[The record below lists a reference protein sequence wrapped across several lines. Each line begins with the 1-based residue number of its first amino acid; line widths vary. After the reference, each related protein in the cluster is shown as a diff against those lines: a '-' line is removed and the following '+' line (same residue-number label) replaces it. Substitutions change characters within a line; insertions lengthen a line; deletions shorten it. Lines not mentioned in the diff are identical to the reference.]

1 MSGFHSGFKELSFSS
16 IPSCF
21 SMAVRAV
28 RSSQGRATI
37 HGDSD
42 IPAPCLGCGFPS
54 EGSLL
59 GNFLM
64 EVVLTLVSCLHSL
77 LKVMK
82 IILPIFKSTGL
93 QTSSPGSQAASER
106 PEPELLEQ
114 GRD

>member
-1 MSGFHSGFKELSFSS
+1 
-16 IPSCF
+16 
-21 SMAVRAV
+21 
-28 RSSQGRATI
+28 
-37 HGDSD
+37 
-42 IPAPCLGCGFPS
+42 
-54 EGSLL
+54 
-59 GNFLM
+59 M